1 MSLKCADV
9 SSAKY
14 DTHSAGILKL
24 YDCWFVSVTGSYMS
38 NKNATVLKSS

>member
-9 SSAKY
+9 SSAKH

-24 YDCWFVSVTGSYMS
+24 YDC
-38 NKNATVLKSS
+38 